1 MLTSNHI
8 ERDKSALNTN
18 QTLGKKT
25 VRALQMLDVRL
36 SVWFVVSELLYS
48 LGIFFYDSNILT
60 QEFGKKENKSR
71 THLPT
76 L

>member
-25 VRALQMLDVRL
+25 VRALQMLDVGL

-48 LGIFFYDSNILT
+48 LGIFFLW
-60 QEFGKKENKSR
+60 Q
-71 THLPT
+71 
-76 L
+76 

>member
-25 VRALQMLDVRL
+25 VRALQMLDVGL

-48 LGIFFYDSNILT
+48 LGIFFSMTVTD
-60 QEFGKKENKSR
+60 
-71 THLPT
+71 
-76 L
+76 